1 MGSMTKISIPTLNVY
16 RPGREEL
23 IPGLP
28 EERCVLT
35 VEARDSLPKG
45 TITVGADDCLA
56 VADGQAGFQD
66 IGLTGTYPAE
76 DSVVLPA
83 YIIAGPDLPVLIPG
97 PGAVIASQA
106 EVDQISFGFYA
117 VDASGNLFSWE
128 WLDNF
133 EAFGPMIWLSAGE
146 RVAATPVFPV
156 TAWL

>member
-1 MGSMTKISIPTLNVY
+1 MTEIPIPTLNVY
-16 RPGREEL
+16 LPGHEQL

-28 EERCVLT
+28 EERCILT
-35 VEARDSLPKG
+35 AEARASLPKG
-45 TITVGADDCLA
+45 TITIGADDYLA
-56 VADGQAGFQD
+56 VADGQGGFHD
-66 IGLTGTYPAE
+66 IGLEGTYPAE

-97 PGAVIASQA
+97 PGAVFASQA

-117 VDASGNLFSWE
+117 VDASGSLFSWE
-128 WLDNF
+128 WLDNW
-133 EAFGPMIWLSAGE
+133 EAFGPMIWLAAGE